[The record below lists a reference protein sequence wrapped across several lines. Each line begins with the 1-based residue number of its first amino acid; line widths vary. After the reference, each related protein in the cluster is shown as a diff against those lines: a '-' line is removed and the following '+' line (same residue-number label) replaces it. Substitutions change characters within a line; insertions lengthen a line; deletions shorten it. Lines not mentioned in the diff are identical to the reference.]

1 MKKLIKVALVATL
14 GFAALATPAQAAT
27 FTFSSQPLTN
37 LSSTGATI
45 HGGFTNFPTKSG
57 LYAQECEAPATAGTR
72 PTNCVDLA
80 WYSTTGGQGSV
91 LPTGDISFKLLP
103 AFTGKQSVV
112 DCYKS
117 SCGLFFRLDHLA
129 ATGDTSEDTFLPITF
144 APATAPVTALAA
156 DEITVTLNGTPLTKN
171 VPVNLGYRANAKI
184 VATAKS
190 GLPVLLTSLTTDCT
204 YANGVFT
211 ALKGAGQCALMASTE
226 GNATYAAAHPN
237 FPFILVAG
245 DQKVLGVPTTLKRG
259 APKALPLETNF
270 GTEITYKSATKS
282 CVVEKNLI
290 QAKNSGQCQVLATA
304 PAKADMWKAL
314 SVKLVIKVK

>member
-1 MKKLIKVALVATL
+1 MNKLIKVALAATL
-14 GFAALATPAQAAT
+14 SFVALATPAQAAT
-27 FTFSSQPLTN
+27 FTYSSQPLSN
-37 LSSTGATI
+37 LSSTGTTI

-72 PTNCVDLA
+72 PTNCMDLA
-80 WYSTTGGQGSV
+80 WYSTSGGQGSV
-91 LPTGDISFKLLP
+91 SPTGDVAIKLVP
-103 AFTGKQSVV
+103 AFTGKTSAV

-117 SCGLFFRLDHLA
+117 ACGLFFRLDHLA
-129 ATGDTSEDTFLPITF
+129 PSDLSEDTFLPISF

-156 DEITVTLNGTPLTKN
+156 DEITVTLNGTALTKN
-171 VPVNLGYRANAKI
+171 VPVNLGYRADAKI

-190 GLPVLLTSLTTDCT
+190 GLPVVLTSLTTDCT

-226 GNATYAAAHPN
+226 GNTTYAAAHPN
-237 FPFILVAG
+237 YPFMLVAG
-245 DQKVLGVPTTLKRG
+245 DQKVLGVPTSLKRG

-270 GTEITYKSATKS
+270 GSAITYKSATKS
-282 CVVEKNLI
+282 CIVEKNLI
-290 QAKNSGQCQVLATA
+290 QAKNSGHCQVLATA

>member
-14 GFAALATPAQAAT
+14 SFVALATPAQAAT
-27 FTFSSQPLTN
+27 FTYSSQPLSN
-37 LSSTGATI
+37 LASTGATV

-57 LYAQECEAPATAGTR
+57 LYAQECEAPVTVGTR

-80 WYSTTGGQGSV
+80 WYSTSGSQGSV
-91 LPTGDISFKLLP
+91 SPAGDVAIKLVP
-103 AFTGKQSVV
+103 AFTGKTSAV

-129 ATGDTSEDTFLPITF
+129 PTDLSEDTFLPISF

-156 DEITVTLNGTPLTKN
+156 DEITVTLNGIALTKN
-171 VPVNLGYRANAKI
+171 VPVNLGYRADAKI

-190 GLPVLLTSLTTDCT
+190 GLPVVLTSLTTDCT
-204 YANGVFT
+204 YANGVFI
-211 ALKGAGQCALMASTE
+211 ALKGAGQCALMASTD

-237 FPFILVAG
+237 YPFMLIAG
-245 DQKVLGVPTTLKRG
+245 DQKVLGVPTSLKKG

-270 GTEITYKSATKS
+270 GSTITYKSATKS
-282 CVVEKNLI
+282 CIVEKNLI